1 MALKPYFPGIST
13 PCSLAWDHS
22 TCRHVGQSVPQISHD
37 GCRQRHCDGSDA
49 SVVTTTRFVHLNSYF
64 LDDILRNRL
73 STDDKHVRRIA
84 KRIAVLVQSSSSQD
98 RYAQYNGR
106 ILTVQ

>member
-1 MALKPYFPGIST
+1 M
-13 PCSLAWDHS
+13 
-22 TCRHVGQSVPQISHD
+22 
-37 GCRQRHCDGSDA
+37 
-49 SVVTTTRFVHLNSYF
+49 FVHLNSYF

-73 STDDKHVRRIA
+73 STDAKHVRRIA